1 MELTHTELVEKLSR
15 VIHVSREA
23 GHARKDAQ
31 IEGIKKWGRNRRSGD
46 KRSEERIELVTLDS
60 SVCEVGIADALGG
73 HCNNCEFNHKQPS
86 SYAWDVVVPGYQEDT
101 FFEVK
106 WMSLESDWYSFNDK
120 LIMNVE
126 DRKAH
131 YDRIIV
137 ATNIP
142 TESGWDVYPRFIIDA
157 KDFSRNVKRSKYDNY
172 KPYYYNH
179 HNPSCVV
186 LNEEKVSQTKELMV

>member
-1 MELTHTELVEKLSR
+1 MELTHIELLEKLNR

-31 IEGIKKWGRNRRSGD
+31 VEGIKKWAQNPRSGD
-46 KRSEERIELVTLDS
+46 KRSAERIELVTLDS
-60 SVCEVGIADALGG
+60 SVCEVGIAEALGG
-73 HCNNCEFNHKQPS
+73 HCNNSKFNHKDPL
-86 SYAWDVVVPGYQEDT
+86 SYAWDVTVPGYQEDT

-120 LIMNVE
+120 LITAVE
-126 DRKAH
+126 NRKQY

-142 TESGWDVYPRFIIDA
+142 TNSGWDVYPRFIIDA
-157 KDFSRNVKRSKYDNY
+157 KDFTRNVKRSKYDNY

-179 HNPSCVV
+179 HNPSCVI
-186 LNEEKVSQTKELMV
+186 LNEQNISQAKELMV